1 MSTATL
7 TRPAVRSAAPRPGTR
22 RSTRPVARVRLTR
35 RGQVLVVAVLAALL
49 LAAFTLG
56 RPGASQAD
64 TEAPLPAALGVT
76 TVHPGETLWGVAR
89 RIAPDGDVRQVV
101 AQIRE
106 LNDMGT
112 STLQAGQQLLLPTA
126 G

>member
-7 TRPAVRSAAPRPGTR
+7 TRPALRPTPL
-22 RSTRPVARVRLTR
+22 RPVAPSSRVRLTR

-49 LAAFTLG
+49 LTAFTLA
-56 RPGASQAD
+56 RPGTSQAD
-64 TEAPLPAALGVT
+64 TDAPLPVAIGVT
-76 TVHPGETLWGVAR
+76 TVQAGETLWGVAR
-89 RIAPDGDVRQVV
+89 RIAPDSDVRQVV

-106 LNDMGT
+106 LNDMGS
-112 STLQAGQQLLLPTA
+112 STLQVGQQLLLPAA